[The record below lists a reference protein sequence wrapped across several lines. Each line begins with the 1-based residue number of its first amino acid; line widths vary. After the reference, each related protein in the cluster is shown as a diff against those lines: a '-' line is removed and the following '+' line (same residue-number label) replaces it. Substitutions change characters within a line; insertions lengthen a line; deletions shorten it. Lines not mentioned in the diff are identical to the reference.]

1 MVDTLQAVMIC
12 EGVAEA
18 QDEEEYIQA
27 WQTLLDHGIVWQ
39 LQGWYQRYAID
50 LLNRGV
56 LVHPADK

>member
-1 MVDTLQAVMIC
+1 MVDALQAVMIC
-12 EGVAEA
+12 EGVTEA

-56 LVHPADK
+56 LVHPADQ

>member
-1 MVDTLQAVMIC
+1 MVDALQAVMIC
-12 EGVAEA
+12 EGVIEA

-56 LVHPADK
+56 LVHPADQ